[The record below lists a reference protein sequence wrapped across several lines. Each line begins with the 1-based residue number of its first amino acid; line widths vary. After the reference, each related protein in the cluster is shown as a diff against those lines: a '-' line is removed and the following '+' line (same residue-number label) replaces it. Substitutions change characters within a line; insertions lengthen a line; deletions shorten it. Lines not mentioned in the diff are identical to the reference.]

1 MFYINEIFS
10 GIQFEGALCGTP
22 ALFIRFH
29 GCNLHCL
36 FCDTQYAREGKG
48 WPLDGEGLGL
58 VIEKGTPL
66 KTVILTGGEPTIQPL
81 VEELIPV
88 ISEEIFICVET
99 NGTRPD
105 VVKALCEVLG
115 GNAWIT
121 FSPKAIKDAE
131 EIYEPMWA
139 LASEI
144 KVVYGSLSETLLA
157 RAVKEG
163 ETRKVPLFMQ
173 PMEREGVINW
183 ESVRQFVGEHPE
195 WRMSFQLHKML
206 GLR

>member
-1 MFYINEIFS
+1 MFYINEIFR

-29 GCNLHCL
+29 GCNLHCD

-48 WPLDGEGLGL
+48 WPLDGEGLER
-58 VIEKGTPL
+58 VIEQSAPL

-105 VVKALCEVLG
+105 VIKALSATPTF
-115 GNAWIT
+115 AWIT

-144 KVVYGSLSETLLA
+144 KVIYGSLSETLLA

-163 ETRKVPLFMQ
+163 ENRGVPLFIQ
-173 PMEREGVINW
+173 PMEREGVIDW
-183 ESVRQFVGEHPE
+183 EPVIQFVGEHPE
-195 WRMSFQLHKML
+195 WRMSFQIHKML
-206 GLR
+206 GLK

>member
-29 GCNLHCL
+29 GCNLHCP

-48 WPLDGEGLGL
+48 WPLDGEGLAR
-58 VIEKGTPL
+58 VIEQSAPL

-81 VEELIPV
+81 VEELIPL
-88 ISEEIFICVET
+88 ISEEFFICVET
-99 NGTRPD
+99 NGTRPNI
-105 VVKALCEVLG
+105 VKALCAAPTD
-115 GNAWIT
+115 AWIT

-131 EIYEPMWA
+131 EIYAPMWS

-144 KVVYGSLSETLLA
+144 KVIFGTLNETLLA
-157 RAVKEG
+157 YAVKEG
-163 ETRKVPLFMQ
+163 ETRGVPLFMQ
-173 PMEREGVINW
+173 PMEHEGAIDWEPVI
-183 ESVRQFVGEHPE
+183 QFVGEHPE

-206 GLR
+206 GLK